1 VKRNLLLFSFILFLS
16 LKLSGQEKAEE
27 TSEREINAIVMPD
40 SLAYKKNY
48 SPRMQRL
55 INDPLTPSKAAFFSA
70 IIPGLGQT
78 YLGQAWK
85 VPIVYAAMGTSYYY
99 FNLQNNQMK
108 EYRTA
113 YKNRQNGI
121 FNDRFLEKDIP
132 ITTEQLLI
140 GMDFHKNYRD
150 IAMLLLAAS
159 YMLNILE
166 ANVSAHLL
174 QFNVNDD
181 LSIIPDLIFDERQS
195 GLRLAVK
202 F

>member
-1 VKRNLLLFSFILFLS
+1 MKLNLLLYSLFVLISFTVL
-16 LKLSGQEKAEE
+16 GQEETEE
-27 TSEREINAIVMPD
+27 TIEREINEIVIPD
-40 SLAYKKNY
+40 SLAYSKNY
-48 SPRMQRL
+48 SPRIQRL
-55 INDPLTPSKAAFFSA
+55 INDPLTPSRAAFYSA
-70 IIPGLGQT
+70 IIPGLGQA
-78 YLGQAWK
+78 YLGKAWK
-85 VPIVYAAMGTSYYY
+85 IPIIYAAMGTSYYY
-99 FNLQNNQMK
+99 YNLQNNQMK

-113 YKNRQNGI
+113 YKKRQNGI

-181 LSIIPDLIFDERQS
+181 LSITPDLIPTTKRYSSS
-195 GLRLAVK
+195 GQILI
-202 F
+202 

>member
-1 VKRNLLLFSFILFLS
+1 MFLS
-16 LKLSGQEKAEE
+16 FWAFGQEDDKEE
-27 TSEREINAIVMPD
+27 NSREQNEFIIPD
-40 SLAYKKNY
+40 SLAYAKNF
-48 SPRMQRL
+48 SPRIQRL
-55 INDPLTPSKAAFFSA
+55 VNDPLTPSKAAFYSA
-70 IIPGLGQT
+70 IVPGLGQA
-78 YLGQAWK
+78 YLGKAWK
-85 VPIVYAAMGTSYYY
+85 IPLVYAAMGTSFYYY
-99 FNLQNNQMK
+99 NLQNNQMK

-113 YKNRQNGI
+113 YKQRLNGI

-132 ITTEQLLI
+132 ITTDQLLI
-140 GMDFHKNYRD
+140 GIEFHKNYRD

-181 LSIIPDLIFDERQS
+181 LSITPDLIFDEYQR
-195 GLRLAVK
+195 GIRLAVK

>member
-1 VKRNLLLFSFILFLS
+1 VKLNLLIYSLFVLISFTVL
-16 LKLSGQEKAEE
+16 GQEEAEE
-27 TSEREINAIVMPD
+27 TIESEINEIVIPD
-40 SLAYKKNY
+40 SLAYAKNH
-48 SPRMQRL
+48 SARLQRL
-55 INDPLTPSKAAFFSA
+55 TNDPLTPSRAAFYSA
-70 IIPGLGQT
+70 IIPGLGQA
-78 YLGQAWK
+78 YLGKAWK
-85 VPIVYAAMGTSYYY
+85 IPIIYAAMGTSYYY
-99 FNLQNNQMK
+99 YNLQNNQMK

-113 YKNRQNGI
+113 YKKRQNGI

-181 LSIIPDLIFDERQS
+181 LSITPDLIFDEKQS
-195 GLRLAVK
+195 GIRLALK

>member
-1 VKRNLLLFSFILFLS
+1 
-16 LKLSGQEKAEE
+16 
-27 TSEREINAIVMPD
+27 M
-40 SLAYKKNY
+40 
-48 SPRMQRL
+48 
-55 INDPLTPSKAAFFSA
+55 INDPLTPSRAAFYSA
-70 IIPGLGQT
+70 IIPGLGQA
-78 YLGQAWK
+78 YLGKAWK
-85 VPIVYAAMGTSYYY
+85 IPIIYAAMGTSYYY
-99 FNLQNNQMK
+99 YNLQNNQMK

-113 YKNRQNGI
+113 YKKRQNGI

-181 LSIIPDLIFDERQS
+181 LSITPDLIFDERQS
-195 GLRLAVK
+195 GIRLALK